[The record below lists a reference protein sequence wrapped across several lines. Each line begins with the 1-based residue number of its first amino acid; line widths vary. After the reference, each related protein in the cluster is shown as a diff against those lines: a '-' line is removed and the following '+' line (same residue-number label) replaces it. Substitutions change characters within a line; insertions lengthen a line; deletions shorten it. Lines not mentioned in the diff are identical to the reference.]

1 MSTPKHISEKD
12 RKEMFR
18 QRFGGARLKE
28 LSIDYGIT
36 IGYAGEICRA
46 QCFQEAIK
54 LTSVLADT
62 TDMTADDITKR
73 VFNTYQKFGFK
84 NDPNGNNYDILQQQI
99 KQTRG
104 QEKPSSVDAEPND
117 NRNHHKAEIFG
128 LRKQGLTFA
137 AIGAR
142 YHLSASRIAQICNE
156 ECCKEAKAMTREL
169 LQDPTLSDDDI
180 IQTVI
185 TKYAHLGLTGKNRWG
200 QQFVHAVIR
209 HYRKDHEKDTTSCA
223 CP

>member
-1 MSTPKHISEKD
+1 M
-12 RKEMFR
+12 
-18 QRFGGARLKE
+18 
-28 LSIDYGIT
+28 
-36 IGYAGEICRA
+36 
-46 QCFQEAIK
+46 
-54 LTSVLADT
+54 
-62 TDMTADDITKR
+62 
-73 VFNTYQKFGFK
+73 
-84 NDPNGNNYDILQQQI
+84 
-99 KQTRG
+99 
-104 QEKPSSVDAEPND
+104 
-117 NRNHHKAEIFG
+117 FG

-156 ECCKEAKAMTREL
+156 ECCKEAKTMTREL

-200 QQFVHAVIR
+200 QQFVHAIIR

>member
-1 MSTPKHISEKD
+1 
-12 RKEMFR
+12 MFL

-28 LSIDYGIT
+28 LSIDYGST
-36 IGYAGEICRA
+36 IGYAGEICQA
-46 QCFQEAIK
+46 QCFQEAME
-54 LTSVLADT
+54 LADILAAT
-62 TDMTADDITKR
+62 TDMATDDITQH

-84 NDPNGNNYDILQQQI
+84 NDPNGNNYNILQQQI

-104 QEKPSSVDAEPND
+104 QETQPSVDAEPND

-200 QQFVHAVIR
+200 QQFVHAITR